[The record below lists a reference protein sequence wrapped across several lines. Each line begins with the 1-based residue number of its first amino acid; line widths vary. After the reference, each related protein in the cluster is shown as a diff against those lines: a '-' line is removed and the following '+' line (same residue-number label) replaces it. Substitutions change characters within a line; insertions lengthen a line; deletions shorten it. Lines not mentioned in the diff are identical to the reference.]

1 MQRELQNLNMQLDF
15 IFPKWDQLQKPA
27 WVDDLKKKKI
37 VIQFSQNEEADNYG
51 ISQ

>member
-27 WVDDLKKKKI
+27 WVDDLNLKKKNSNI
-37 VIQFSQNEEADNYG
+37 EFSQNEEAAKRH
-51 ISQ
+51 